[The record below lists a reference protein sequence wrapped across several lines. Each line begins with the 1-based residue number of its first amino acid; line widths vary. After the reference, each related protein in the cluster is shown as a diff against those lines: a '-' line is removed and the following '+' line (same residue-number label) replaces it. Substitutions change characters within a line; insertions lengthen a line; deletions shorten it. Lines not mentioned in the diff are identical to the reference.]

1 LTIGRFIGDCR
12 LGHLRIRDWGI
23 EALRNRGVAASGIGD
38 WRMGGAMPAVTTGVG
53 GGSLRLAPQT
63 IAPEIR
69 PSAYGHVF
77 ELPKK

>member
-1 LTIGRFIGDCR
+1 
-12 LGHLRIRDWGI
+12 
-23 EALRNRGVAASGIGD
+23 
-38 WRMGGAMPAVTTGVG
+38 MGGAMPAVTTGVG